1 MDLKER
7 IAEVARCAGVNP
19 KQIREYPGLLQKA
32 KELIPAGEEYP
43 EGYDELKEL
52 KREHNFGQR
61 RHKYTNPCWRT
72 FKPRYI
78 DCQYC
83 GGYWQCL
90 DARVALLEAKK

>member
-1 MDLKER
+1 MNLKER

-52 KREHNFGQR
+52 KRIHR
-61 RHKYTNPCWRT
+61 HHKYADPCWRK

-78 DCQYC
+78 ECQYC

-90 DARVALLEAKK
+90 DMRIALLEAELEK